1 MGGAQTNIN
10 LGHLMVKRQK
20 VIGSTIRARNLETKN
35 KVMQELSNQV
45 LPLFES
51 GQLRP
56 IVYKAL
62 PFADCEKAHTIMEAN
77 ENIGKIILYLD

>member
-1 MGGAQTNIN
+1 
-10 LGHLMVKRQK
+10 
-20 VIGSTIRARNLETKN
+20 
-35 KVMQELSNQV
+35 MQELSNQV

-62 PFADCEKAHTIMEAN
+62 PFADCEKAHSIMEAN